1 MRLRQRPN
9 QVDQDQAKIYITR
22 PRSRPKPE
30 RC

>member
-1 MRLRQRPN
+1 MRPSTRPDQPD
-9 QVDQDQAKIYITR
+9 QVQATITR